1 MQREERFVIYD
12 LGFNN
17 LSLMKT
23 YLKPVIE
30 TIQVQSA
37 DCFMQL
43 AGSGDHGT
51 QAPARAKK
59 LF

>member
-1 MQREERFVIYD
+1 MIYDLGFRIYD

-30 TIQVQSA
+30 TIQVQSV
-37 DCFMQL
+37 DCFMAT
-43 AGSGDHGT
+43 AGSGDHGMH
-51 QAPARAKK
+51 APAREKK

>member
-1 MQREERFVIYD
+1 
-12 LGFNN
+12 
-17 LSLMKT
+17 MKT

-43 AGSGDHGT
+43 AGSGEHGT
-51 QAPARAKK
+51 PAPKKK

>member
-1 MQREERFVIYD
+1 
-12 LGFNN
+12 
-17 LSLMKT
+17 MKT

-43 AGSGDHGT
+43 AGSGEHGT
-51 QAPARAKK
+51 NPAPKRK

>member
-1 MQREERFVIYD
+1 MIYD

-17 LSLMKT
+17 LLLMKT

-37 DCFMQL
+37 DCFMQV